1 VLPIAFRRAVV
12 AGLTATL
19 AATVLPNPTAHAA
32 DTGRVCKESTVP
44 VTLEPATYVPGSS
57 ALAGSGGRYELFV
70 RFCQP
75 KAKPSTTVQ
84 VLVHG
89 ITYDHRYWNIPDPDG
104 TDRYSWEAAAAKAG
118 YATLAIDRLGAGG
131 SSHPPSP
138 QVDINTNASAVRAL
152 IHALRE
158 GNVPNPAPG
167 TAVEKVVL
175 VGHSYGSM
183 TSWFAASDNSEVD
196 ALVVTGA
203 THNVREIGTPLE
215 VSAPLYPAVL
225 DPAYAS
231 SGYDPGYL
239 TIRPGTRAEPY
250 YAPDTN
256 YDKRVLAA
264 DEAIKGT
271 VTFWELNNYPLIFR
285 TRLNISAPVFLL
297 IGTKDGIFC
306 SLQPGDMGAPCDS
319 EDKLIANEKPWLGA
333 EQVDAHLV
341 YGAGHAIN
349 AVRTSQESF
358 GAVQKWVRRTLGS
371 GHDH

>member
-1 VLPIAFRRAVV
+1 MDLSSLRRTSIAVLAALLPLAVV
-12 AGLTATL
+12 PV
-19 AATVLPNPTAHAA
+19 AAANAA
-32 DTGRVCKESTVP
+32 QEGRLCTESTVP
-44 VTLEPATYVPGSS
+44 VSLEPTVFVPGSS
-57 ALAGSGGRYELFV
+57 AMAGNGGEQELFV

-104 TDRYSWEAAAAKAG
+104 TDRYSYEAAAAKAG
-118 YATLAIDRLGAGG
+118 YATLAIDRLGAGK

-138 QVDINTNASAVRAL
+138 QVDINSNTAAVRAL
-152 IHALRE
+152 VSALRE
-158 GNVPNPAPG
+158 GNVPAPVEG
-167 TAVEKVVL
+167 VAVEKVVL

-183 TSWFAASDNSEVD
+183 TSWFVASGNDEVD
-196 ALVVTGA
+196 AVVLTGA
-203 THNVREIGTPLE
+203 THNVREFHTPVA
-215 VSAPLYPAVL
+215 VSTPLYPAVL
-225 DPAYAS
+225 DPAYAG

-256 YDKRVLAA
+256 YDERVLAA

-285 TRLNISAPVFLL
+285 TPLDITAPVFLL
-297 IGTKDGIFC
+297 IGTKDAIFC
-306 SLQPGDMGAPCDS
+306 SLSQGDLGAPCDS
-319 EDKLIANEKPWLGA
+319 AEKLIASEGPKLGSDA
-333 EQVDAHLV
+333 RVEAHLIE
-341 YGAGHAIN
+341 GTGHAIN

-358 GAVQKWVRRTLGS
+358 AAVQKWVRKTLS
-371 GHDH
+371 